1 MLRRQLLAWLLVPLS
16 VLLFVDTFVSYRVA
30 LEFAR
35 RAYDRSL
42 VEIARDL
49 SLHVRQANGTATLDL
64 PPEARRI
71 LLEDPD
77 DRVFHSVVDAG
88 GRSVSGEGVLPAPP
102 AAAHAD
108 GNESFYDAAVNG
120 RPVRVVE
127 LRMPAPRA
135 GVPHG
140 AIVRVAETLNR
151 RNELAREIL
160 LSVILPQALL
170 LAVAGI
176 VVWVGVAHG
185 LTPLERLRRA
195 VAARSH
201 LDWRPV
207 ATDDVPG
214 EVRPLLQAID
224 ELVARLDHAHTL
236 QSRFISDAAHQ
247 LKTPVAAL
255 KANVEL
261 AMRETDAQ
269 RAAQALAA
277 ANAGLDRISRL
288 ISQLLS
294 LARNEPDAAAS
305 ISLAPVDLGAL
316 VLEAATEWVPAALER
331 RIDLGFE
338 AAAVPVTVR
347 GDRARLRELLDNLI
361 DNAVRYTPDDGRVTV
376 RVDAHPPSVQIDDDG
391 PRIPPEER
399 QRVFERFHRLLGDA
413 HGGSGL
419 GLAIAREIARIHGA
433 AITLRDDD
441 DGTGNTFK
449 VEFPPLP

>member
-1 MLRRQLLAWLLVPLS
+1 M
-16 VLLFVDTFVSYRVA
+16 
-30 LEFAR
+30 
-35 RAYDRSL
+35 
-42 VEIARDL
+42 
-49 SLHVRQANGTATLDL
+49 
-64 PPEARRI
+64 
-71 LLEDPD
+71 
-77 DRVFHSVVDAG
+77 DAG
-88 GRSVSGEGVLPAPP
+88 GIGVSGEGVLPAPP
-102 AAAHAD
+102 AVPRAN

-120 RPVRVVE
+120 QPVRVVE

-135 GVPHG
+135 GAPHG

-151 RNELAREIL
+151 RNALAREIL

-185 LTPLERLRRA
+185 LAPLERLRRR

-201 LDWRPV
+201 REWSPV
-207 ATDDVPG
+207 AEDDVPG

-224 ELVARLDHAHTL
+224 ELVARLDNALTL

-261 AMRETDAQ
+261 AMRESDAQ

-277 ANAGLDRISRL
+277 ANAGLDRVSRL

-305 ISLAPVDLGAL
+305 IAIAPVDLGAL
-316 VLEAATEWVPAALER
+316 VLERAATDWVPAALKRASTSASR
-331 RIDLGFE
+331 RR
-338 AAAVPVTVR
+338 AVPVTVQ
-347 GDRARLRELLDNLI
+347 GDRRACASSRQTSSTTRCVHAGGRAR
-361 DNAVRYTPDDGRVTV
+361 TV
-376 RVDAHPPSVQIDDDG
+376 RVDANPPSVQVDDDG

-449 VEFPPLP
+449 VAFPAP